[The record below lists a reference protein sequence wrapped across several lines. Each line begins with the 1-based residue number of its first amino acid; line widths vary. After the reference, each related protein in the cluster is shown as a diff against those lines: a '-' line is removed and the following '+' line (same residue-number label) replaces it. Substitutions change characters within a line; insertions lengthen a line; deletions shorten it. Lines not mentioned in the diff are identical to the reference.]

1 MSPHAWRRAKTQ
13 AGGMCQLRPPLLPRS
28 GVAADCRGHARQ
40 RRGGD
45 SCVPHG
51 RRSHREVRGGRAS
64 CHSCAWVSVTAAPAR
79 SCGALFLPF
88 HADRWYWCGRGP
100 SPPPPHPP
108 RSAVSLAVGLAHRC
122 GGGPSGRRRAVRWAQ
137 PDKRTAEAA
146 DDDDEEAREQ
156 LSGSG
161 SAAAGGQAK
170 YPEDAEKEF
179 PLPSRDDSLLASP
192 AGAEDAEETEPPH
205 WLGWRCWPRTLRG
218 RAALRLTA
226 GPRSF
231 SAKRERASAIG
242 GRRLNP

>member
-1 MSPHAWRRAKTQ
+1 M
-13 AGGMCQLRPPLLPRS
+13 
-28 GVAADCRGHARQ
+28 
-40 RRGGD
+40 
-45 SCVPHG
+45 
-51 RRSHREVRGGRAS
+51 
-64 CHSCAWVSVTAAPAR
+64 
-79 SCGALFLPF
+79 
-88 HADRWYWCGRGP
+88 
-100 SPPPPHPP
+100 
-108 RSAVSLAVGLAHRC
+108 
-122 GGGPSGRRRAVRWAQ
+122 RWAQ